1 MYRIT
6 ESILL
11 SYHTNIDELS
21 QEDLFTELSSMIA
34 DILAA
39 CLTNLPQVIVT
50 KCHENVIEKR
60 ESSVN
65 ATVQLLADKLLS
77 CMSEGLAYVTLVKE
91 SLNATHDYV
100 RIQKVAKRLWLEVEV
115 CHAWS
120 GNKLRTLAPPAKNIA
135 GH

>member
-1 MYRIT
+1 MVTQVQVIDIRRANDNSSYRSICTNSMYRIT

-50 KCHENVIEKR
+50 KCHESVIEKR
-60 ESSVN
+60 VSSVN
-65 ATVQLLADKLLS
+65 ATIQLLGETTQIINYLQDRELPDLDPAEFPFIDKW
-77 CMSEGLAYVTLVKE
+77 C
-91 SLNATHDYV
+91 DYFNYP
-100 RIQKVAKRLWLEVEV
+100 E
-115 CHAWS
+115 
-120 GNKLRTLAPPAKNIA
+120 P
-135 GH
+135 